1 MGDRTYVCLYVPAEL
16 YEQAKEIAIKHDG
29 EPNEENTVDA
39 RVHFM
44 GFEEVNYG
52 ELNCIKEL
60 QSAGIPYDM
69 DWAEGSGYE
78 EGVQYCRFT
87 ETGDLTLK
95 SVFGGDYCIHPSVL
109 EEVIKEHN
117 SLDAVKDFLKRHNET
132 VTPPSWD
139 NQVEY
144 GKMYRTKQLIAGNT
158 AQSVLKHLIQSK

>member
-16 YEQAKEIAIKHDG
+16 YEQAKEIAIEHDG
-29 EPNEENTVDA
+29 KPVEENTA
-39 RVHFM
+39 GKAVHFM

-69 DWAEGSGYE
+69 DWAEGSSYE

-87 ETGDLTLK
+87 ETGDLKLK
-95 SVFGGDYCIHPSVL
+95 TINGSDYYIYPSVL
-109 EEVIKEHN
+109 EKVIEEHN
-117 SLDAVKDFLKRHNET
+117 SLDAVKDLLKRHHEA
-132 VTPPSWD
+132 VDPPSWD

-144 GKMYRTKQLIAGNT
+144 GKMYRIKQLIAGNT
-158 AQSVLKHLIQSK
+158 TQLVLNT

>member
-16 YEQAKEIAIKHDG
+16 FEQAKEIAIKHDG
-29 EPNEENTVDA
+29 EPSEEIILNDK
-39 RVHFM
+39 VHYM

-52 ELNCIKEL
+52 ELDCIKEL

-69 DWAEGSGYE
+69 EWAEGSRYE

-95 SVFGGDYCIHPSVL
+95 TVSRTDYYIQLSVL
-109 EEVIKEHN
+109 GKVIEEHN
-117 SLDAVKDFLKRHNET
+117 SLDAVKDFLKWRNEA
-132 VTPPSWD
+132 VNPPSWD

-144 GKMYRTKQLIAGNT
+144 GKIYRTKQLIAGNT
-158 AQSVLKHLIQSK
+158 AQLVLNT

>member
-1 MGDRTYVCLYVPAEL
+1 MGDRTYVYLYVPAEL
-16 YEQAKEIAIKHDG
+16 FEQAKEIAIKHDG
-29 EPNEENTVDA
+29 EPNEEDILNDE
-39 RVHFM
+39 VHYM

-52 ELNCIKEL
+52 ELDCIKEL

-69 DWAEGSGYE
+69 DWAKGSEYE

-95 SVFGGDYCIHPSVL
+95 TINGSDYYIHPSVL
-109 EEVIKEHN
+109 EKVIEEHN
-117 SLDAVKDFLKRHNET
+117 SLDAVKDLLKRHHEA
-132 VTPPSWD
+132 VDPPSWD

-158 AQSVLKHLIQSK
+158 AQLALNT